1 MMADEYIAQGIELTV
16 TDIKQY
22 VFCPRVVYFTY
33 CMTLI
38 RPTTTKMEL
47 GKQSHTREENL
58 QKRRTL
64 VKYQLIKGERRFN
77 LRLKS
82 ERLGLN
88 GMLDMAIFTRREA
101 IPVEFK
107 MSTKGPSLNHKYQLA
122 AYAMLLEDELF
133 IRGKPRVICRGPL
146 KPRRYVRRGF
156 IHYIPTRRVH
166 EIEITPN
173 MKEYVKRII
182 TDIREMVANESMPE
196 ATRRKNRCR
205 DCEFARFCADII

>member
-1 MMADEYIAQGIELTV
+1 MELTV

-22 VFCPRVVYFTY
+22 FYCPRVIYFTY
-33 CMTLI
+33 CMSLI

-47 GKQSHTREENL
+47 GKQSHWREESL

-77 LRLKS
+77 LRLRS
-82 ERLGLN
+82 ERLGLS
-88 GMLDMAIFTRREA
+88 GVLDMAIFTRREA

-133 IRGKPRVICRGPL
+133 ERGKPRVICQGPL
-146 KPRRYVRRGF
+146 RPRRYVRRGF

-166 EIEITPN
+166 EIEVT
-173 MKEYVKRII
+173 
-182 TDIREMVANESMPE
+182 ANARKHIKDALIDMRRMIAAESIPE
-196 ATRRKNRCR
+196 ASRRKNRCR
-205 DCEFARFCADII
+205 DCEFTRFCADIA